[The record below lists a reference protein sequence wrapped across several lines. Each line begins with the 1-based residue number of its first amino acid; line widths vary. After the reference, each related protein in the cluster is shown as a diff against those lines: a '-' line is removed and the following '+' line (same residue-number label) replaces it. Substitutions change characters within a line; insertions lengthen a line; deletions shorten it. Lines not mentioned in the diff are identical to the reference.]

1 MHPTLSPAPG
11 MALPSPWGIFEIL
24 LLVTLAAHLL
34 AVNVAFGGTLLAL
47 ISPGAT
53 RDAATALGRKL
64 PTTVAVAVN
73 LAIPPLLFASVLYGQ
88 HLYSAAVLSAV
99 TWLTLFMA
107 VMLAYALLYYAQ
119 PRLALAASRPALLVA
134 ACLLLAASLILVN
147 VSTLSIRPAA
157 WMAYFDNPSGTI
169 LNFSDATFWPRW
181 LHFVTASLA
190 VAGLF
195 LAFAGGRGAAAGG
208 GAAAA
213 RKRLGLNWFTRAT
226 MAQFVVGL
234 WFLFSLP
241 HETRFAFLGGD
252 GLATGMLLAGVCL
265 AGAALIQGVR
275 GRTGAAALFTMA
287 AILAMVVV
295 REFVRMFALAPEYS
309 PARLPVAAQYGPFVM
324 FLIACAGVAAV
335 VFWAV
340 GCYRRQAGKGA

>member
-1 MHPTLSPAPG
+1 M
-11 MALPSPWGIFEIL
+11 
-24 LLVTLAAHLL
+24 
-34 AVNVAFGGTLLAL
+34 
-47 ISPGAT
+47 
-53 RDAATALGRKL
+53 
-64 PTTVAVAVN
+64 
-73 LAIPPLLFASVLYGQ
+73 
-88 HLYSAAVLSAV
+88 
-99 TWLTLFMA
+99 
-107 VMLAYALLYYAQ
+107 
-119 PRLALAASRPALLVA
+119 
-134 ACLLLAASLILVN
+134 
-147 VSTLSIRPAA
+147 
-157 WMAYFDNPSGTI
+157 
-169 LNFSDATFWPRW
+169 
-181 LHFVTASLA
+181 TASLA

-195 LAFAGGRGAAAGG
+195 LAFVGGRGAIPGDG
-208 GAAAA
+208 SAAA
-213 RKRLGLNWFTRAT
+213 RKRLGLAWFTRAT
-226 MAQFVVGL
+226 MAQFLVGL

-275 GRTGAAALFTMA
+275 GRTGAAALFTVA

-335 VFWAV
+335 VIWAV